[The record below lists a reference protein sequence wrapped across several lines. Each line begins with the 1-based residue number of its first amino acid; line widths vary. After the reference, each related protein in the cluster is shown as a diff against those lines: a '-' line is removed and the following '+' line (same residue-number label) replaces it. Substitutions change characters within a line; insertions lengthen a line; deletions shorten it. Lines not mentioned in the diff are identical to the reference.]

1 MKPQLRAARQV
12 TDCQGLRSMD
22 GDTDEGHGRATHD
35 GHKQV
40 GGRDLDR
47 TVRFERMCAVQ
58 RTTIC
63 VVI

>member
-1 MKPQLRAARQV
+1 
-12 TDCQGLRSMD
+12 MD